1 MYSPLP
7 LNETRNKAT
16 ESLRTALEE
25 GQDPWRS
32 LAQVVGIYVLKSVS
46 VHSLLVKGLETHEGK
61 SNDNVHA

>member
-16 ESLRTALEE
+16 ESLRTALGE

-32 LAQVVGIYVLKSVS
+32 LAQVVGIYVLKVCQRTFSPS
-46 VHSLLVKGLETHEGK
+46 KGVGNSRRQEQ
-61 SNDNVHA
+61 